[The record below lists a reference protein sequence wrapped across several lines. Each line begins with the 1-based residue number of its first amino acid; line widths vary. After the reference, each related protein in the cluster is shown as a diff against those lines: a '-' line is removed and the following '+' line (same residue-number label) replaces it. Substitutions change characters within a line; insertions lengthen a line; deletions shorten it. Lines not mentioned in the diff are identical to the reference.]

1 MERYSRLC
9 SRMRNWDFHRL
20 MTERKMMAPR
30 PGFELLMK
38 YNPYSHLFLYDGT
51 SEREHFDTFQ
61 SNKLFQKLFT

>member
-30 PGFELLMK
+30 PGFELLC
-38 YNPYSHLFLYDGT
+38 PLIRHLLEGDDVRRFLADEG
-51 SEREHFDTFQ
+51 Q
-61 SNKLFQKLFT
+61 QIVVALAGV